1 MQLNI
6 GPAELRIEGLER
18 TDFPENAIKFAA
30 EVETDKATP
39 AAISL
44 DYRFCFVDTLPDA
57 ADGWT
62 VVMGKPEIT
71 VWRKG
76 KLERRSIGVLGAQQR
91 YVVYEEMENGGIGIF
106 FLKNMRIELAYDTV
120 FLSCL
125 SLERHL
131 APLGCYI
138 LHCSYL
144 DYKGEAILFS
154 GPSGIGKSTHSNL
167 WVKNIEGCKILNG
180 DRGLLVPRADGSGYD
195 VCGWPVCGTSGI
207 CFNERRPVRAIIFIE
222 QAAEN
227 RLLPDSVPRH
237 FKSLIA
243 QLTVNWWNREAS
255 DKALDAVNDILSK
268 VTVHTYAANI
278 EDDAPQT
285 LRRCLYE

>member
-30 EVETDKATP
+30 GDGTCKAIPVVTR
-39 AAISL
+39 L
-44 DYRFCFVDTLPDA
+44 DYRFFFVDALPDA
-57 ADGWT
+57 DNGWT
-62 VVMGKPEIT
+62 VVAEKPDIT

-76 KLERRSIGVLGAQQR
+76 ELERRSIGVQGGQQR
-91 YVVYEEMENGGIGIF
+91 YVVYEEMGNGGIGIS
-106 FLKNMRIELAYDTV
+106 FLKNLRAGLAHDTV
-120 FLSCL
+120 FMSCL

-131 APLGCYI
+131 AMHGCYI
-138 LHCSYL
+138 LHCSCL
-144 DYKGEAILFS
+144 DCRGEAILFS
-154 GPSGIGKSTHSNL
+154 GPSGIGKSTHSSL
-167 WVKNIEGCKILNG
+167 WVKNIEGCKVLNG

-207 CFNERRPVRAIIFIE
+207 CLNERRPVRAIIFME

-227 RLLPDSVPRH
+227 SLLQDSVPRH
-237 FKSLIA
+237 FKSLA
-243 QLTVNWWNREAS
+243 MQLTVNWWNRKAS
-255 DKALDAVNDILSK
+255 EKALDAVNDILSK
-268 VTVHTYAANI
+268 VIVHTYAANM

-285 LRRCLYE
+285 LLRCLYD

>member
-1 MQLNI
+1 MLLHI
-6 GPAELRIEGLER
+6 GPLWMEIDGL
-18 TDFPENAIKFAA
+18 TIADVPENARKFINQEA
-30 EVETDKATP
+30 ETAPCLCYYFHMVDVLPKADE
-39 AAISL
+39 AWEIIIS
-44 DYRFCFVDTLPDA
+44 R
-57 ADGWT
+57 
-62 VVMGKPEIT
+62 PEIT
-71 VWRKG
+71 VWQQSHR
-76 KLERRSIGVLGAQQR
+76 ERRNIGTQAPFDH
-91 YVVYEEMENGGIGIF
+91 YVVYEERDFGQIDIY
-106 FLKNMRIELAYDTV
+106 FLKEMRRNMINDTV